1 MYVHIN
7 IIQNNK
13 CDNEIIFLLHA
24 PFYLHNTHLHNA
36 KKKRQKKKSRYPYK
50 IVLYIVLS
58 NHFSFLSLFA
68 HDYYNGIY
76 IYGTQGKIQFDIF

>member
-1 MYVHIN
+1 M
-7 IIQNNK
+7 K
-13 CDNEIIFLLHA
+13 LF
-24 PFYLHNTHLHNA
+24 FYCTHLSIYTIHIYTML